1 MSDEP
6 TKIIDNGDGKLDR
19 LLSMVSD
26 LSALVG
32 SIDSRL
38 SSLEQKVE
46 ERLYDTRP
54 LWEGVGSQLTE
65 LKTEVEKGFR
75 TVARRLDVIS
85 GDINQVRADLHDHE
99 SRLEGLERKNS

>member
-1 MSDEP
+1 MSADDLTQKLP
-6 TKIIDNGDGKLDR
+6 DGPLGQILARLD
-19 LLSMVSD
+19 
-26 LSALVG
+26 

-38 SSLEQKVE
+38 GALEQKVE

-54 LWEGVGSQLTE
+54 LWEGVQAQLTE
-65 LKTEVEKGFR
+65 LKSEVDKGFR

-99 SRLEGLERKNS
+99 SRLEGLEGKNP